1 MNSRGR
7 LKRDPGPQDLLSVAK
22 NCLDLLMRPDEE
34 RRPGRYASAA
44 AARGGRHHKGR
55 REKEKEERRKCPRR
69 CTTSWSS
76 GPEICPVTVGLELL
90 GFG

>member
-34 RRPGRYASAA
+34 LCPGRYASAA
-44 AARGGRHHKGR
+44 ATRGGKHHKRKKGER
-55 REKEKEERRKCPRR
+55 KGGEEEMSKALHHLLVPW
-69 CTTSWSS
+69 TTDLPGNSRM
-76 GPEICPVTVGLELL
+76 ELL
-90 GFG
+90 AFG

>member
-1 MNSRGR
+1 
-7 LKRDPGPQDLLSVAK
+7 
-22 NCLDLLMRPDEE
+22 MRPDEE
-34 RRPGRYASAA
+34 RCPGRYASAA
-44 AARGGRHHKGR
+44 AMRGGRHHKGR
-55 REKEKEERRKCPRR
+55 REKEKEERRKCARR